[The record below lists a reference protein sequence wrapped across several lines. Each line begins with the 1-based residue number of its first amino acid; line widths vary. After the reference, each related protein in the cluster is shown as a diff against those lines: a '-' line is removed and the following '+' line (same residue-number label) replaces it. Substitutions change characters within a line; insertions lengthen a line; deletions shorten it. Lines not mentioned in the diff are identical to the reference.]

1 MFERFTPAARQT
13 VVGAQEVARTLRH
26 DEIRAEHLLLS
37 LLGTPDQPGAATL
50 VRLGVTEEACREAV
64 ARLDA
69 PDGALAQADATA
81 LSSLGID
88 LDEVRRKAEQRF
100 GEGALDEPATR
111 PTFALSRRERAP
123 GTGHLAFTAPAK
135 RALELTLREATE
147 RGAPAIGTEHVL
159 LGLLRGADRR
169 TVALLRGLRVQP
181 EALHDALQD
190 DLSATAS

>member
-13 VVGAQEVARTLRH
+13 VVGAQEVVRALRH

-37 LLGTPDQPGAATL
+37 LLATPDEPGVATL
-50 VRLGVTEEACREAV
+50 VRLGVTEGACRETL

-100 GEGALDEPATR
+100 GEGALNEPGTR
-111 PTFALSRRERAP
+111 RTFALSRRERAP

-135 RALELTLREATE
+135 RALELALREATE
-147 RGAPAIGTEHVL
+147 RGDRAIGTEHVL
-159 LGLLRGADRR
+159 LGLLRGADHR
-169 TVALLRGLRVQP
+169 TVALLRGLGLRTDT
-181 EALHDALQD
+181 LHNALQA
-190 DLSATAS
+190 DLEAKAS